1 MSYTTIITSDPT
13 TRILN
18 NNFLMFSNHMDF
30 KRAANNLAQD
40 KERSQNFGETSWEK
54 SRLTLKC
61 CDDSLRRRLRKCSRC
76 SRPKGLRWTK
86 GFVPFS
92 KGHRPN
98 LFRGMDCSDL
108 GFSRFF
114 PAPPSKFWDSIP
126 IRPRLFPYKSFQC
139 IFNQSFLFSTCK
151 LYITGEKPFR
161 HKRQI
166 IKCLLATS

>member
-1 MSYTTIITSDPT
+1 MSYSTIITSDST

-61 CDDSLRRRLRKCSRC
+61 CDDSLRRRLRKCFRC
-76 SRPKGLRWTK
+76 SGPKGLRWTI

-98 LFRGMDCSDL
+98 LFRGMGSSDL

-114 PAPPSKFWDSIP
+114 FQPLQANSGTAFRFGHGCFLTNHFSVFLISHSFFRRVSY
-126 IRPRLFPYKSFQC
+126 ISRVKS
-139 IFNQSFLFSTCK
+139 
-151 LYITGEKPFR
+151 
-161 HKRQI
+161 
-166 IKCLLATS
+166 LLDTSAKQ